1 MTAFSFQEL
10 KKIVSRSAHIEE
22 KNISRDSKLLDDL
35 GIDSINLI
43 KIIDSLSQD
52 HNVSFEDIDFEGV
65 ETLGQTYDAL
75 QKSIE
80 R

>member
-1 MTAFSFQEL
+1 MTEFSFQEL
-10 KKIVSRSAHIEE
+10 KKIVSRSVQVEE
-22 KNISRDSKLLDDL
+22 KNISEDSRLLDDL

-43 KIIDSLSQD
+43 KIIDNLSQD

-75 QKSIE
+75 RKSLE
-80 R
+80 